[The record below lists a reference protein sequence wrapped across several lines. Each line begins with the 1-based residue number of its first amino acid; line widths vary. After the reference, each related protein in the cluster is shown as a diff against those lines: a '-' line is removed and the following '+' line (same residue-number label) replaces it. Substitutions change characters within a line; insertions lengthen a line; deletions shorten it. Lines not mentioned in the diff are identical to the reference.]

1 MIQTRTVPRTRRTH
15 APVCVTIDARIKKAR
30 GKKSARE
37 IKTRDEQSER
47 KRKRNDPRKYLK
59 REIKKIIVAT
69 IEYKNEQNE
78 KKNIRTDM

>member
-1 MIQTRTVPRTRRTH
+1 M
-15 APVCVTIDARIKKAR
+15 TIDARIKKAR